1 MGMKLRKL
9 RQIIL
14 FSIVVV
20 FAIVCLY
27 LVSRGARSETQT
39 PVDLPLVDQPP
50 PTTEV
55 DQSSTQEGRE
65 GNEQDHPEDSSS
77 SSVVTD
83 DQIDPSLLYEW
94 SESESSS
101 DSNENFFISCSGMQL
116 WQLCSEISAYFNV
129 NILVFDDIK
138 DKVIFGDIRGVSLV
152 QVLDSISWYCGVEY
166 VERDGIYYVGSNTKT
181 ILVLPLSGLKD
192 KVETIFQDVQVHTIN
207 DKMLIYGT
215 ERDVARVKAVYEDLV
230 RQYYCIVHLYA
241 VELAYDKNL
250 TIGFDLDQ
258 SVKYVFSWENL
269 LENSYNPFQSLAVS
283 LYASLEADA
292 DQLRVRSVIDTD
304 IGMLSGENVRIQM
317 GQEEDRPVYTQS
329 EYGNQVVSGYST
341 QITGLIID
349 LTASFDQKD
358 WILNFQIENSD
369 ARSSVVKTLTKITSK
384 VRLNEQNQVVLL
396 AKLDLSTVTESYSK
410 GIPFLCDI
418 PWLGYLFRV
427 SREREYDRQIYFVV
441 YLKRDYER
449 LPADIDPPDLIDA
462 SHAIED
468 IL

>member
-1 MGMKLRKL
+1 MDNL
-9 RQIIL
+9 
-14 FSIVVV
+14 S
-20 FAIVCLY
+20 
-27 LVSRGARSETQT
+27 S
-39 PVDLPLVDQPP
+39 PP
-50 PTTEV
+50 
-55 DQSSTQEGRE
+55 EGR
-65 GNEQDHPEDSSS
+65 GD
-77 SSVVTD
+77 
-83 DQIDPSLLYEW
+83 
-94 SESESSS
+94 
-101 DSNENFFISCSGMQL
+101 DSNEDESIVADSTGAEENEGSEEFINPELLYDWSEHDAAEGERTFFISCSGMQL
-116 WQLCSEISAYFNV
+116 WELCSEISSYFNV

-138 DKVIFGDIRGVSLV
+138 DKVIYGDIRGVSLV

-215 ERDVARVKAVYEDLV
+215 ERDVARVKSVYEDLV

-241 VELAYDKNL
+241 IEFVYDKNL
-250 TIGFDLDQ
+250 TIGIDLEQ

-304 IGMLSGENVRIQM
+304 IGMLSGEKVRIQM

-341 QITGLIID
+341 QMTGLLID
-349 LTASFDQKD
+349 LSASFDQKD
-358 WILNFQIENSD
+358 WILDFQIENSD
-369 ARSSVVKTLTKITSK
+369 AQSSVVKTITKITSK
-384 VRLNEQNQVVLL
+384 IRLNQQNQVALL
-396 AKLDLSTVTESYSK
+396 AKLDLSSIRESYSK

-427 SREREYDRQIYFVV
+427 SSEREYDRQIFFAF
-441 YLKRDYER
+441 E
-449 LPADIDPPDLIDA
+449 A
-462 SHAIED
+462 
-468 IL
+468 